1 MLKELHSPSSSLVKD
16 RLVVS
21 SFRFLLKSMH
31 RLLSFFLMVLI
42 SCDSRERSQVRPYIK
57 LKNTHFSSEW
67 VHHHN
72 HTVQH
77 LNHER
82 RHQH

>member
-57 LKNTHFSSEW
+57 LKNTFQLRMGASSYSSAFKS
-67 VHHHN
+67 
-72 HTVQH
+72 
-77 LNHER
+77 
-82 RHQH
+82 

>member
-57 LKNTHFSSEW
+57 LKKHISALNGCVIIQFSI
-67 VHHHN
+67 
-72 HTVQH
+72 
-77 LNHER
+77 
-82 RHQH
+82 